1 MNVARGVMLGRTAKD
16 VSPTRPRVTL
26 WTAEASTGSF
36 KYGAADEVRIR
47 DCGNE
52 ACHLT
57 VYQHSVGERVHCP
70 NIRCPICMAE
80 TSREREE
87 SLENLRDLL
96 IVNERSE
103 SKASHNNDA
112 ESKLDAVEELDVK
125 D

>member
-1 MNVARGVMLGRTAKD
+1 
-16 VSPTRPRVTL
+16 
-26 WTAEASTGSF
+26 
-36 KYGAADEVRIR
+36 
-47 DCGNE
+47 
-52 ACHLT
+52 
-57 VYQHSVGERVHCP
+57 
-70 NIRCPICMAE
+70 MAE

-103 SKASHNNDA
+103 SKASHNDDA